1 MTYDYFA
8 INFTSVVGFFF
19 LLIFLYANA
28 SLEAK
33 IKRIFYVLIL
43 LEFVEAV
50 TYSLELWTTTF
61 ENLSPLRLWLSA
73 IGYAVRPYIFCLMLM
88 LAMRNKGEKRLSK
101 VIYIPAIIN
110 TLTAFSVFFTDIVY
124 SYTLDN
130 QFVRGPLGYITYI
143 VVILYLIVL
152 MVVVVQNHT
161 DHSKLEIMIIFAI
174 SVLLFCSMAIEAVYA
189 IRTINRTSIIMATIF
204 YYMFFQTQIHKAAII
219 KEQGIRRQLEHSNK
233 IDGNTG
239 LLNKQ
244 AFNSAA
250 QELLS
255 ENLSSVGV
263 LFVDLDHLKEL
274 NDTLGHAMGD
284 IAIADTAKVLQT
296 VFRKTDLIG
305 RFGGDE
311 FYVLLPN
318 IPLSRL
324 QVCLQELLRNM
335 QRTYSVQNTSVNVSA
350 SIGAVYTENP
360 SRQDFDKLVHMADE
374 ALYEAKAAGRNRVVI
389 REQKKIEK
397 I

>member
-1 MTYDYFA
+1 MTYDYFT

-33 IKRIFYVLIL
+33 IKRIFYVLIF
-43 LEFVEAV
+43 LEFVEAL

-61 ENLSPLRLWLSA
+61 ETLSPLRLWLSA

-152 MVVVVQNHT
+152 MVVVMQNHT

-204 YYMFFQTQIHKAAII
+204 YYMFFKR
-219 KEQGIRRQLEHSNK
+219 KFIRQ
-233 IDGNTG
+233 
-239 LLNKQ
+239 
-244 AFNSAA
+244 
-250 QELLS
+250 
-255 ENLSSVGV
+255 
-263 LFVDLDHLKEL
+263 
-274 NDTLGHAMGD
+274 
-284 IAIADTAKVLQT
+284 
-296 VFRKTDLIG
+296 
-305 RFGGDE
+305 
-311 FYVLLPN
+311 
-318 IPLSRL
+318 PL
-324 QVCLQELLRNM
+324 
-335 QRTYSVQNTSVNVSA
+335 
-350 SIGAVYTENP
+350 
-360 SRQDFDKLVHMADE
+360 
-374 ALYEAKAAGRNRVVI
+374 
-389 REQKKIEK
+389 
-397 I
+397 